1 MRADL
6 HIHSRF
12 SDGAYW
18 PTDIVR
24 LAKAARLE
32 AICVTDHDTLGAFPE
47 FAQAALS
54 AGLSTWPSVEIDCVD
69 SAIGYRSEIL
79 AYFPD
84 GRYSFTEAFLAAGRA
99 DRAAIVEVLFE
110 RARKMLGNNEL
121 GFSSIVALRSEG
133 RDPRLPPL
141 DISSLRF
148 SKTDLF
154 IALRQAGVVSKKT
167 IYKDFKKA
175 YFDAGMFSDARFV
188 KPELALVSEIV
199 HRDGGVLVMPH
210 PGHEFG
216 DSARELNA
224 RRDHLDALLRRFK
237 ELGVRGVELY
247 DYHNSDTAAIN
258 RIMKERCEKFGLF
271 HTYGSDTH
279 GPGSLKND
287 IGAFYGDFGGFSPR
301 KKHGKG

>member
-6 HIHSRF
+6 HIHSRY
-12 SDGAYW
+12 SDGGYW
-18 PTDIVR
+18 PTDIVA

-32 AICVTDHDTLGAFPE
+32 AVCVTDHDTLGAYPE
-47 FAQAALS
+47 FARTALA

-69 SAIGYRSEIL
+69 STIGYRSEIL

-84 GRYSFTEAFLAAGRA
+84 GRYTYTEAFLASGRA
-99 DRAAIVEVLFE
+99 ERAAIIETLFE
-110 RARKMLGNNEL
+110 RAKKTLGNKDL
-121 GFSSIVALRSEG
+121 GFSSILALRLEG

-148 SKTDLF
+148 SKTDF
-154 IALRQAGVVSKKT
+154 YIALRQAGVVPKKT
-167 IYKDFKKA
+167 GYKDFKKA
-175 YFDAGMFSDARFV
+175 YFDTGMFSDARFV
-188 KPELALVSEIV
+188 KPELGVIAEIV
-199 HRDGGVLVMPH
+199 RSDGGVLVIPH

-224 RRDHLDALLRRFK
+224 QRARLDALLRRFK
-237 ELGVRGVELY
+237 ELGVGGVELY
-247 DYHNSDTAAIN
+247 DYHNGDTAAIN
-258 RIMKERCEKFGLF
+258 KIMKERCEKLGLF

-279 GPGSLKND
+279 GPGSVKND

>member
-6 HIHSRF
+6 HIHSRY

-18 PTDIVR
+18 PADIVS

-32 AICVTDHDTLGAFPE
+32 AVCVTDHDTLGAFPE
-47 FAQAALS
+47 FAKAALS

-69 SAIGYRSEIL
+69 SSIGYRSEIL

-84 GRYSFTEAFLAAGRA
+84 GRYSYTEAFLAAGRA
-99 DRAAIVEVLFE
+99 DRAAIIEVLFE
-110 RARKMLGNNEL
+110 RARKILGIKDL
-121 GFSSIVALRSEG
+121 GFSSIVAHRSEG

-154 IALRQAGVVSKKT
+154 IALRQAGVVPKKT
-167 IYKDFKKA
+167 GYKDFKKA
-175 YFDAGMFSDARFV
+175 YFDAGMFSDVRFV

-199 HRDGGVLVMPH
+199 HRDGGILVMPH

-216 DSARELNA
+216 DSARELNG
-224 RRDHLDALLRRFK
+224 RRDRLDTLLRRFK

-247 DYHNSDTAAIN
+247 DYHNRDTAAIN
-258 RIMKERCEKFGLF
+258 KIMKERCEKFGLF

-279 GPGSLKND
+279 GPGSLKD
-287 IGAFYGDFGGFSPR
+287 DLGAFYGDFGGFSPR